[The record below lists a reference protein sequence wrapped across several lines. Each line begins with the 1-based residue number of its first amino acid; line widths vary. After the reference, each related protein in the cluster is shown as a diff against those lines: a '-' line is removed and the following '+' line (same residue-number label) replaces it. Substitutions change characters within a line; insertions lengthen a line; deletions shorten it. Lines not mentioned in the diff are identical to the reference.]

1 MNMSEKIKTR
11 RKKLGLTL
19 KALAE
24 RVGCTDAYISQIET
38 GKAVPSI
45 SVLQKIANALDVQI
59 RDLLSDERGQDKI
72 FLSKGERT
80 QIIYPGSHIFAELLV
95 SRISDK
101 SMEPLYKVIPVGC
114 ASRKE
119 HMHPGEEFGYIL
131 KGKLELRVGDQVKV
145 LEPGDSFYFSSTMP
159 HSYRNVGDVDVE
171 TIWVVS
177 PPVL

>member
-1 MNMSEKIKTR
+1 MEMSEKVKSR

-24 RVGCTDAYISQIET
+24 RVGCTDAYVSQIET

-45 SVLQKIANALDVQI
+45 SVLKKIAAALDVQV
-59 RDLLSDERGQDKI
+59 RDLLSDEQNQDKI
-72 FLSKGERT
+72 FLSKEERT

-95 SRISDK
+95 SKISNK
-101 SMEPLYKVIPVGC
+101 AMEPLYKVVPIGC
-114 ASRKE
+114 GSAKDHR
-119 HMHPGEEFGYIL
+119 HIGEEFGYVL
-131 KGKLELRVGDQVKV
+131 KGKLELKVGDQVRV
-145 LEPGDSFYFSSTMP
+145 LESGDSFYFSSTLP
-159 HSYRNVGDVDVE
+159 HSYKNVGDVDVE

>member
-1 MNMSEKIKTR
+1 MDMSEKIKIR

-45 SVLQKIANALDVQI
+45 SILQKIASSLDAQVSE
-59 RDLLSDERGQDKI
+59 LLSDEQNKDKI
-72 FLSKGERT
+72 FLSKDERT
-80 QIIYPGSHIFAELLV
+80 QIIYPESHIFAELLV
-95 SRISDK
+95 SKISNK
-101 SMEPLYKVIPVGC
+101 TMEPLYKVIPVGC
-114 ASRKE
+114 GSLKD
-119 HMHPGEEFGYIL
+119 HKHIGEEFGYVL
-131 KGKLELRVGDQVKV
+131 KGKLELKISGQTKV
-145 LEPGDSFYFSSTMP
+145 LEPGDSFYFSSTLP
-159 HSYRNVGDVDVE
+159 HSYKNVGDVDVE

>member
-1 MNMSEKIKTR
+1 MDMSEKIKIR
-11 RKKLGLTL
+11 RKKLRLTL

-45 SVLQKIANALDVQI
+45 SVLQKIAVALDVQVKE
-59 RDLLSDERGQDKI
+59 LLSDEQNQDKF
-72 FLSKGERT
+72 FLSRGERT

-95 SRISDK
+95 SKISNK
-101 SMEPLYKVIPVGC
+101 AMEPLYKVIPVGC
-114 ASRKE
+114 GSLKE
-119 HMHPGEEFGYIL
+119 HKHVGEEFGYIIR
-131 KGKLELRVGDQVKV
+131 GKLELKVGDQSKV
-145 LEPGDSFYFSSTMP
+145 LKPGDSFYFSSTLP
-159 HSYRNVGDVDVE
+159 HSYKNVGDVDVE

>member
-1 MNMSEKIKTR
+1 MDMSEKIKIR

-45 SVLQKIANALDVQI
+45 SILQKIASSLDAQVSE
-59 RDLLSDERGQDKI
+59 LLSDEQNKDKI
-72 FLSKGERT
+72 FLSKDERT
-80 QIIYPGSHIFAELLV
+80 QIIYPESHIFAELLV
-95 SRISDK
+95 SKISNK
-101 SMEPLYKVIPVGC
+101 AMEPLYKVIPVGC
-114 ASRKE
+114 GSLKD
-119 HMHPGEEFGYIL
+119 HKHIGEEFGYVL
-131 KGKLELRVGDQVKV
+131 KGKLELKISGQTKV
-145 LEPGDSFYFSSTMP
+145 LEPGDSFYFSSTLP
-159 HSYRNVGDVDVE
+159 HSYKNVGDVDVE

>member
-1 MNMSEKIKTR
+1 MEMSEKVKAR

-24 RVGCTDAYISQIET
+24 RVGCTDAYVSQIET

-45 SVLQKIANALDVQI
+45 SVLKKIAAALDVQV
-59 RDLLSDERGQDKI
+59 RDLLSDEQNQDKI
-72 FLSKGERT
+72 FLSKEERT

-95 SRISDK
+95 SKISNK
-101 SMEPLYKVIPVGC
+101 AMEPLYKVVPVGC
-114 ASRKE
+114 GSSKE
-119 HMHPGEEFGYIL
+119 HRHVGEEFGYVL
-131 KGKLELRVGDQVKV
+131 KGKLELKVGDQIRV
-145 LEPGDSFYFSSTMP
+145 LEPGDSFYFSSTLP
-159 HSYRNVGDVDVE
+159 HSYKNVGDVDVE

>member
-1 MNMSEKIKTR
+1 MEMSEKIKTR

-45 SVLQKIANALDVQI
+45 SVLQKIAAALDAQVGE
-59 RDLLSDERGQDKI
+59 LLSDEQTKDKI
-72 FLSKGERT
+72 FLSKDERT
-80 QIIYPGSHIFAELLV
+80 QIIYPESHIFAELLV
-95 SRISDK
+95 SKISNK

-114 ASRKE
+114 GSLKD
-119 HMHPGEEFGYIL
+119 HKHIGEEFGYVL
-131 KGKLELRVGDQVKV
+131 KGKLELRIGGQTKI
-145 LEPGDSFYFSSTMP
+145 LEPGDSFYFSSSLP
-159 HSYRNVGDVDVE
+159 HSYKNVGNVDVE

>member
-1 MNMSEKIKTR
+1 MEMSEKVKAR

-24 RVGCTDAYISQIET
+24 RVGCTDAYVSQIET

-45 SVLQKIANALDVQI
+45 SVLKKIAAALDVQV
-59 RDLLSDERGQDKI
+59 RDLLSDEQNQDRI
-72 FLSKGERT
+72 FLSKEERT

-95 SRISDK
+95 SKISNK
-101 SMEPLYKVIPVGC
+101 AMEPLYKVVPVGC
-114 ASRKE
+114 SSSKE
-119 HMHPGEEFGYIL
+119 HRHIGEEFGYVL
-131 KGKLELRVGDQVKV
+131 KGKLELKVGDQIRV
-145 LEPGDSFYFSSTMP
+145 LEPGDSFYFASTLP
-159 HSYRNVGDVDVE
+159 HSYKNVGDVDVE

>member
-1 MNMSEKIKTR
+1 MDMSEKIKIR

-45 SVLQKIANALDVQI
+45 SVLQKIALALDVQVKE
-59 RDLLSDERGQDKI
+59 LLSDEQSQDKF
-72 FLSKGERT
+72 FLSRGERT
-80 QIIYPGSHIFAELLV
+80 QIIYPDSHIFAELLV
-95 SRISDK
+95 SKISNK
-101 SMEPLYKVIPVGC
+101 TMEPLYKVIPVGC
-114 ASRKE
+114 GSLKE
-119 HMHPGEEFGYIL
+119 HKHVGEEFGYIIR
-131 KGKLELRVGDQVKV
+131 GKLELRVGDQSKV
-145 LEPGDSFYFSSTMP
+145 LESGDSFYFSSTLP
-159 HSYRNVGDVDVE
+159 HSYKNVGDVDAE

>member
-80 QIIYPGSHIFAELLV
+80 QIIYPGSHIYAELLV

-114 ASRKE
+114 ASMKE
-119 HMHPGEEFGYIL
+119 HKHPGEEFGYIL

-145 LEPGDSFYFSSTMP
+145 LEPGDSFYFSSTLP

>member
-1 MNMSEKIKTR
+1 MEMSEKVKSK

-24 RVGCTDAYISQIET
+24 RVGCTDAYVSQIET

-45 SVLQKIANALDVQI
+45 SVLKKIATALDVQV
-59 RDLLSDERGQDKI
+59 RDLLSDEQNQDKI
-72 FLSKGERT
+72 FLSKEERT

-95 SRISDK
+95 SKISNK
-101 SMEPLYKVIPVGC
+101 AMEPLYKVVPVGC
-114 ASRKE
+114 GSAKDHR
-119 HMHPGEEFGYIL
+119 HVGEEFGYIL
-131 KGKLELRVGDQVKV
+131 KGKLELKVGDQVRI
-145 LEPGDSFYFSSTMP
+145 LEPGDSFYFASTLP
-159 HSYRNVGDVDVE
+159 HSYKNAGDVDVE

>member
-1 MNMSEKIKTR
+1 MDMSEKIKIR

-45 SVLQKIANALDVQI
+45 SILQKIASSLDAQVSE
-59 RDLLSDERGQDKI
+59 LLSDEQNKDKI
-72 FLSKGERT
+72 FLSKDERT
-80 QIIYPGSHIFAELLV
+80 QIIYPESHIFAELLV
-95 SRISDK
+95 SKISNK
-101 SMEPLYKVIPVGC
+101 TMEPLYKVIPVGC
-114 ASRKE
+114 GSLKAHK
-119 HMHPGEEFGYIL
+119 HIGEEFGYVL
-131 KGKLELRVGDQVKV
+131 KGKLELKISGQTKV
-145 LEPGDSFYFSSTMP
+145 LEPGDSFYFSSTLP
-159 HSYRNVGDVDVE
+159 HSYKNVGDVDVE

>member
-1 MNMSEKIKTR
+1 MEMSEKVKAR

-24 RVGCTDAYISQIET
+24 RVGCTDAYVSQIET

-45 SVLQKIANALDVQI
+45 SVLKKIAAALDVQV
-59 RDLLSDERGQDKI
+59 RDLLSDEQNQDKV
-72 FLSKGERT
+72 FLSKEERT

-95 SRISDK
+95 SKISNK
-101 SMEPLYKVIPVGC
+101 AMEPLFKVVPVGC
-114 ASRKE
+114 GSSKDHR
-119 HMHPGEEFGYIL
+119 HIGEEFGYIL
-131 KGKLELRVGDQVKV
+131 KGKLELKVGEQVRI
-145 LEPGDSFYFSSTMP
+145 LEPGDSFYFSSTLP